1 MKLCCERIIKL
12 EHLDFFQVIY
22 SLAVNDKIM
31 NGIMVKG
38 GTKDKNDLF
47 RLVVAFLEKANPDLK
62 LLDKSWS
69 LIRGRDYEGNLNEIQ
84 QLFMTPKQ
92 TSQLKTDN
100 PKSLLDQ
107 ITQINT
113 EGNGNESQE
122 NSEEIKLK
130 TTSESRYA

>member
-1 MKLCCERIIKL
+1 MKLCCERIIEI

-47 RLVVAFLEKANPDLK
+47 RLVVAFLENANPDLK

-122 NSEEIKLK
+122 KNEEIKLK

>member
-1 MKLCCERIIKL
+1 MKLCCERIIEI

-47 RLVVAFLEKANPDLK
+47 RLVVAFLENANPDLK

-122 NSEEIKLK
+122 KNEIKLK

>member
-1 MKLCCERIIKL
+1 M
-12 EHLDFFQVIY
+12 IY

-38 GTKDKNDLF
+38 GTKEKNDLF
-47 RLVVAFLEKANPDLK
+47 RLVVAFLENANPDLK

-122 NSEEIKLK
+122 KSEEIKLK

>member
-1 MKLCCERIIKL
+1 
-12 EHLDFFQVIY
+12 
-22 SLAVNDKIM
+22 
-31 NGIMVKG
+31 
-38 GTKDKNDLF
+38 
-47 RLVVAFLEKANPDLK
+47 
-62 LLDKSWS
+62 
-69 LIRGRDYEGNLNEIQ
+69 
-84 QLFMTPKQ
+84 MTPKQ

-122 NSEEIKLK
+122 KSEEIKLK

>member
-1 MKLCCERIIKL
+1 MI
-12 EHLDFFQVIY
+12 FFQVIY

-47 RLVVAFLEKANPDLK
+47 RLVVAFLENANPDLK

>member
-1 MKLCCERIIKL
+1 MVTF
-12 EHLDFFQVIY
+12 FFQVIY

-38 GTKDKNDLF
+38 GTKEKNDLF
-47 RLVVAFLEKANPDLK
+47 RLVVAFLENANPDLK

-122 NSEEIKLK
+122 KSEEIKLK
-130 TTSESRYA
+130 TTSESRNA

>member
-1 MKLCCERIIKL
+1 MVTF
-12 EHLDFFQVIY
+12 FFQVIY

-38 GTKDKNDLF
+38 GTKEKNDLF
-47 RLVVAFLEKANPDLK
+47 RLVVAFLENANPDLK

-122 NSEEIKLK
+122 KSEEIKLK

>member
-1 MKLCCERIIKL
+1 M
-12 EHLDFFQVIY
+12 IY

-47 RLVVAFLEKANPDLK
+47 RLVVAFLENANPDLK
-62 LLDKSWS
+62 ILDKSWS

>member
-1 MKLCCERIIKL
+1 VKLCEERILKI
-12 EHLDFFQVIY
+12 EHLIFFQVIY

-47 RLVVAFLEKANPDLK
+47 RLVVAFLENANPDLK

>member
-1 MKLCCERIIKL
+1 
-12 EHLDFFQVIY
+12 
-22 SLAVNDKIM
+22 M

-47 RLVVAFLEKANPDLK
+47 RLVVAFLENANPDLK
-62 LLDKSWS
+62 ILDKSWS

-113 EGNGNESQE
+113 EGNGNECHE
-122 NSEEIKLK
+122 KSEEIKLK

>member
-1 MKLCCERIIKL
+1 MNVSLKSNGTLFF
-12 EHLDFFQVIY
+12 FFQVIY

-38 GTKDKNDLF
+38 GTKEKNDLF
-47 RLVVAFLEKANPDLK
+47 RLVVAFLENANPDLK

-122 NSEEIKLK
+122 KSEEIKLK

>member
-1 MKLCCERIIKL
+1 MKLCCERILKIEYL
-12 EHLDFFQVIY
+12 NFFQVIY

-38 GTKDKNDLF
+38 GTKEKNDLF
-47 RLVVAFLEKANPDLK
+47 RLVVAFLENANPDLK

-122 NSEEIKLK
+122 KNEEIKLK

>member
-1 MKLCCERIIKL
+1 MKLCCERILKIEYL
-12 EHLDFFQVIY
+12 NFFQVIY

-38 GTKDKNDLF
+38 GTKEKNDLF
-47 RLVVAFLEKANPDLK
+47 RLVVAFLENANPDLK

-122 NSEEIKLK
+122 KNEIKLK

>member
-1 MKLCCERIIKL
+1 MKLCCERIIEI

-38 GTKDKNDLF
+38 GTKEKNDLF
-47 RLVVAFLEKANPDLK
+47 RLVVAFLENANPDLK

-122 NSEEIKLK
+122 KNEEIKLK

>member
-1 MKLCCERIIKL
+1 MKLYCK
-12 EHLDFFQVIY
+12 HLDFFQVIY

-38 GTKDKNDLF
+38 GTKEKNDLF
-47 RLVVAFLEKANPDLK
+47 RLVVAFLENANPDLK

-122 NSEEIKLK
+122 KIEEIKLK